1 MGKVTLEASDCVIEA
16 STHIEDADNATGG
29 TKHLVNGRIELS
41 DGTQQ
46 GASSKEKPRGAARPH
61 RKMAE
66 TVFHHEAEG
75 VDCRVG
81 RVDAARIARHGFC
94 HGHDARAGSSRKNLR
109 GAVNA
114 EQGRHAP
121 MEDAQPRP

>member
-1 MGKVTLEASDCVIEA
+1 
-16 STHIEDADNATGG
+16 
-29 TKHLVNGRIELS
+29 
-41 DGTQQ
+41 
-46 GASSKEKPRGAARPH
+46 
-61 RKMAE
+61 MAE

-109 GAVNA
+109 DNIRVG
-114 EQGRHAP
+114 
-121 MEDAQPRP
+121 EDARKRAIVAEYDGRVRVGCLHLLGRLGDEDVLLECDGRLWPEL